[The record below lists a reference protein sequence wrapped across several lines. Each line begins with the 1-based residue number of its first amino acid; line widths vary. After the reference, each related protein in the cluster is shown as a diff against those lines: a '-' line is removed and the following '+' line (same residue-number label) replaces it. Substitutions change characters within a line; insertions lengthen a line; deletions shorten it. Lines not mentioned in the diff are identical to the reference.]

1 MAVGGCLAQWD
12 KRHHTTPKS
21 RVRAPVSSLGP
32 LLTIYH
38 RQGRRRGGHRMPDHH
53 QPGDFLHG
61 FADEATKSHSV
72 AYSRPTACP
81 PSVPCV
87 PNLARPL
94 RLFRARPLHYLLYP
108 LPVARTLRPIRT
120 IDCALC
126 SRHNLPPLCFSTTR
140 WFTSN
145 PSLPPCAF

>member
-72 AYSRPTACP
+72 AYSRSTDDP

-87 PNLARPL
+87 LNLARPL
-94 RLFRARPLHYLLYP
+94 RLFRARPLP
-108 LPVARTLRPIRT
+108 PVPSACRSYAPPDMNYRLRPLLT
-120 IDCALC
+120 
-126 SRHNLPPLCFSTTR
+126 PPP
-140 WFTSN
+140 
-145 PSLPPCAF
+145 PSLVLQYYAMVY